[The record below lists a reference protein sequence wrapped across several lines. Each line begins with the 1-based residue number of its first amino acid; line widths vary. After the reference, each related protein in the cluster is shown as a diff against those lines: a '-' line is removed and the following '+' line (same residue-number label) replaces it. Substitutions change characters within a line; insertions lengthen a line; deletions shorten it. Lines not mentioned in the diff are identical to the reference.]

1 MWIILP
7 VPSPCLFCI
16 FQAMRDLQLNHL
28 RLLLLMASI
37 ASAMLLPAWAL
48 YDLRRIVLVLE
59 SVSVFFYFFM
69 TFAFRNHS
77 LLYSLNA
84 AALLSPILRTL
95 CKLLLR
101 RGLRERGT
109 CSVPD
114 QLLVFMPIPFTTSSD
129 LPAGYF
135 VELQDNTSNNQPKIS
150 CLQLA
155 LYTCNC
161 INSPLQP

>member
-1 MWIILP
+1 VWIILP
-7 VPSPCLFCI
+7 VPSRCLFCI

-59 SVSVFFYFFM
+59 SVSVFF
-69 TFAFRNHS
+69 FRNHP

-109 CSVPD
+109 CSFLD

-155 LYTCNC
+155 LYNC